1 MKHLLSKFLILLVFV
16 IVLVSSSSLAYSYFD
31 SKTNSSSSNMPIGEW
46 MIGISTPQEFY
57 DFATK
62 SDSVSE
68 DKYYLE
74 NDIDFTGFDWT
85 LDEDNNNVVFKGY
98 LDGDNHTIS
107 NLTIYTDNSSYKF
120 LGIFPIIKGG
130 TVKNLKLEDVETVID
145 PSVLDS
151 VTYRSGLIAGQ
162 ISGTSKT
169 TIENITINN
178 CGVRANRGVGAGG
191 IVGFIYG
198 ANASAEISNIKATN
212 LKIFNVKPNSGGIV
226 GQINKDVSS
235 VIIKDV
241 DIQADIFSYNIPSYV
256 GGVVGKVE
264 ANVKLTIERAIIDM
278 TTQNTLETSQNYLKY
293 SRKYIGGIIGYSD
306 STTSLL
312 NINEVFVTGDL
323 ITQGSAKSKYV
334 GTAIGRNVGTY
345 TINNSYYSNIQFKHT
360 DGNLYYSQ
368 EPSNTGVNI
377 PVVND
382 DSMPSLSWWNNYF
395 IDFDNGLWAQDSSGR
410 PYLIR

>member
-1 MKHLLSKFLILLVFV
+1 
-16 IVLVSSSSLAYSYFD
+16 
-31 SKTNSSSSNMPIGEW
+31 
-46 MIGISTPQEFY
+46 
-57 DFATK
+57 
-62 SDSVSE
+62 
-68 DKYYLE
+68 
-74 NDIDFTGFDWT
+74 
-85 LDEDNNNVVFKGY
+85 
-98 LDGDNHTIS
+98 
-107 NLTIYTDNSSYKF
+107 
-120 LGIFPIIKGG
+120 
-130 TVKNLKLEDVETVID
+130 
-145 PSVLDS
+145 
-151 VTYRSGLIAGQ
+151 
-162 ISGTSKT
+162 
-169 TIENITINN
+169 
-178 CGVRANRGVGAGG
+178 
-191 IVGFIYG
+191 
-198 ANASAEISNIKATN
+198 
-212 LKIFNVKPNSGGIV
+212 
-226 GQINKDVSS
+226 
-235 VIIKDV
+235 
-241 DIQADIFSYNIPSYV
+241 
-256 GGVVGKVE
+256 
-264 ANVKLTIERAIIDM
+264 M

>member
-16 IVLVSSSSLAYSYFD
+16 IVLASSSSLAYSYFD
-31 SKTNSSSSNMPIGEW
+31 SKTNSSSSSITIGEW

-74 NDIDFTGFDWT
+74 NDIDFSGFDWT
-85 LDEDNNNVVFKGY
+85 LDANNNNVVFKGY

-107 NLTIYTDNSSYKF
+107 NLTIYTNDGTYKN
-120 LGIFPIIKGG
+120 LGIFPIINGG
-130 TVKNLKLEDVETVID
+130 TVKNLKLNNVETDID
-145 PSVLDS
+145 DSVLDS
-151 VTYRSGLIAGQ
+151 NTYRSGLIAGQ
-162 ISGTSKT
+162 IKGT
-169 TIENITINN
+169 TIIDNITINN
-178 CGVRANRGVGAGG
+178 CGVRANRGTGAGG
-191 IVGFIYG
+191 IVGYIYG
-198 ANASAEISNIKATN
+198 TSTNVTITNIKATN
-212 LKIFNVKPNSGGIV
+212 LKIFNVKSNSGGII
-226 GQINKDVSS
+226 GQINKDVPS
-235 VIIKDV
+235 VVVKDI
-241 DIQADIFSYNIPSYV
+241 DIQGDVFSYANSSYV
-256 GGVVGKVE
+256 GGIVGKIE
-264 ANVKLTIERAIIDM
+264 SNSGLTIQRAIIDI
-278 TTQNTLETSQNYLKY
+278 TTQNTLETSQNYQFY
-293 SRKYIGGIIGYSD
+293 SKKFIGGIIGYNDTS
-306 STTSLL
+306 SSLL
-312 NINEVFVTGDL
+312 NISEVFVTGDL

-395 IDFDNGLWAQDSSGR
+395 IDFDNGLWAQDSNGR